1 MRPPKGIPCHQCAPA
16 EWRRTPH
23 LTGSYELDAAI
34 HRNGNKDMKDRL
46 EYYLDC
52 GDVGYA
58 PRTAYNGYHN
68 YSGDS

>member
-1 MRPPKGIPCHQCAPA
+1 
-16 EWRRTPH
+16 